1 MEQQALLRNA
11 LNGEALRKEVERMK
25 IETGEVSGNS
35 ESSDMGIMQQIQYS
49 PSTFTDLRFNQ
60 NQLMEKSNSQS
71 VSETQSFYRTDGCKG
86 VEIVKSEGPS
96 LTSSA
101 Y

>member
-25 IETGEVSGNS
+25 IETGEVSVNG
-35 ESSDMGIMQQIQYS
+35 Q
-49 PSTFTDLRFNQ
+49 DLRFNQ